1 MAETALIAVD
11 MDISAIHKRLAEIE
25 GATKEEARIIRKEL
39 QDAYKANAKAAENA
53 AKQAARAQSKAAR
66 EAERAA

>member
-25 GATKEEARIIRKEL
+25 GATKEEAR
-39 QDAYKANAKAAENA
+39 QGVAEA
-53 AKQAARAQSKAAR
+53 SGSRGRARGRRGGFFRGSGI
-66 EAERAA
+66 